1 MSILI
6 SEKVPRDPTRSR
18 APHRRGFAARR
29 ATASIQ
35 RRPTGRTG
43 RTERTEQAAP
53 NASLDGGRYETNA
66 TNGQRAIIGEE
77 Q

>member
-35 RRPTGRTG
+35 RRPTE